1 MKTLSLEFSF
11 KSDYCGVW
19 VIAPL
24 GTKVDGCGNYS
35 FEQKIDCYDQRSINN
50 TINNFKTILQG
61 FYDNVTS
68 GSYFDFIREDLKKAI
83 DSDWSDNFCVRDN
96 HSGSEF
102 LVKFIFDATPE
113 RTPYTFY
120 VTEEQMDDIDSL
132 MYIIHG
138 HENMTDRQ
146 LQDAVLNK
154 MITALYKQESDKYNQ
169 RKDGSYDR
177 QDLLDALDELTDGSY
192 DGAAYDV
199 IEGFIKDYFDGYI

>member
-24 GTKVDGCGNYS
+24 GTKAEGCGNYS
-35 FEQKIDCYDQRSINN
+35 FEQKINCYDQRSINN
-50 TINNFKTILQG
+50 TINNFKAILQG

-83 DSDWSDNFCVRDN
+83 NSDWSDDFCVRDN

-113 RTPYTFY
+113 RTPYTFFL
-120 VTEEQMDDIDSL
+120 TEEQMDDIDSL
-132 MYIIHG
+132 MYTIHG

-154 MITALYKQESDKYNQ
+154 MITTLYKQESDKYNQ

-192 DGAAYDV
+192 NGAAYDV
-199 IEGFIKDYFDGYI
+199 IGGFIKDYFNGYI

>member
-1 MKTLSLEFSF
+1 MKTLGLEFSF

-19 VIAPL
+19 IIAPL

-35 FEQKIDCYDQRSINN
+35 FEQKINCYDQRSINN

>member
-19 VIAPL
+19 IIAPL

-50 TINNFKTILQG
+50 TINNFKAILQG

-83 DSDWSDNFCVRDN
+83 NSDWSDNFCVRDN

-132 MYIIHG
+132 MYTIHG

-154 MITALYKQESDKYNQ
+154 MITTLYKQESDKYNQ

-177 QDLLDALDELTDGSY
+177 QDLTDALDELYSHQ
-192 DGAAYDV
+192 DGAAYDTLQQFV
-199 IEGFIKDYFDGYI
+199 DDYFNGYI

>member
-1 MKTLSLEFSF
+1 MKTLGLEFSF

-19 VIAPL
+19 IIAPL

-35 FEQKIDCYDQRSINN
+35 FEQKINCYDQRSINN

-132 MYIIHG
+132 MYTIHG

-169 RKDGSYDR
+169 RKDGFYDR

>member
-1 MKTLSLEFSF
+1 MKTLSLEFLF

-19 VIAPL
+19 IIAPL

-83 DSDWSDNFCVRDN
+83 DSDWSDSFWVTDN
-96 HSGSEF
+96 HSGSKF
-102 LVKFIFDATPE
+102 SVKFVFDDTPE

-120 VTEEQMDDIDSL
+120 LTEEQ
-132 MYIIHG
+132 
-138 HENMTDRQ
+138 
-146 LQDAVLNK
+146 
-154 MITALYKQESDKYNQ
+154 
-169 RKDGSYDR
+169 KDGSYKE
-177 QDLLDALDELTDGSY
+177 QDLLDAIDELTDGSY

-199 IEGFIKDYFDGYI
+199 IEGFIKDYFNGYI

>member
-1 MKTLSLEFSF
+1 METLSLEFSF

-83 DSDWSDNFCVRDN
+83 NSDWSDDFCVRDN

-102 LVKFIFDATPE
+102 LVKFIFDDTPE
-113 RTPYTFY
+113 RTPYTFFL
-120 VTEEQMDDIDSL
+120 TEEQMDDIDSL
-132 MYIIHG
+132 IYTIHG

-154 MITALYKQESDKYNQ
+154 MITTLYKQESDKYNQ
-169 RKDGSYDR
+169 RKNGSYDR
-177 QDLLDALDELTDGSY
+177 QDLLDALDELADGSY
-192 DGAAYDV
+192 NGAAYDV
-199 IEGFIKDYFDGYI
+199 IEGFIKDYFDEYI

>member
-11 KSDYCGVW
+11 KSDYCSVW
-19 VIAPL
+19 IIAPL

-35 FEQKIDCYDQRSINN
+35 FEQKISCYDQRSINN
-50 TINNFKTILQG
+50 TINDFKTVLQG

-68 GSYFDFIREDLKKAI
+68 GSYFDFIREDLKKSI

-132 MYIIHG
+132 MYTIHG

-154 MITALYKQESDKYNQ
+154 MITTLYKQESDKYNQ

-177 QDLLDALDELTDGSY
+177 QDLLDALDELTDGSF

>member
-19 VIAPL
+19 IIAPL
-24 GTKVDGCGNYS
+24 GTKIDGCGNYS
-35 FEQKIDCYDQRSINN
+35 FEQKINCYDQRSINN
-50 TINNFKTILQG
+50 TIDNFKTILQG

-83 DSDWSDNFCVRDN
+83 NSDWSDDFCVRDN

-120 VTEEQMDDIDSL
+120 VTEEQMDEIDSL
-132 MYIIHG
+132 MYTIHG
-138 HENMTDRQ
+138 RENMTDRQ

-154 MITALYKQESDKYNQ
+154 MITALYEQESDKYNQ

-199 IEGFIKDYFDGYI
+199 IEGFIKDYFNGYI

>member
-50 TINNFKTILQG
+50 TINNFKNILQG

-83 DSDWSDNFCVRDN
+83 DSDWSDSFWVTDN
-96 HSGSEF
+96 HSGSKF
-102 LVKFIFDATPE
+102 SVKFVFDDTPE

-120 VTEEQMDDIDSL
+120 LTEEQMDDIYSL
-132 MYIIHG
+132 EYTIPDYEHKNDNQMKDAII
-138 HENMTDRQ
+138 
-146 LQDAVLNK
+146 NK
-154 MITALYKQESDKYNQ
+154 MITAWYNQESDKCNQ

>member
-1 MKTLSLEFSF
+1 MKTLSLDFSF

-19 VIAPL
+19 IIAPL

-35 FEQKIDCYDQRSINN
+35 FEQKINCYGQRSINN

-83 DSDWSDNFCVRDN
+83 NSDWSDDFCVRDN

-120 VTEEQMDDIDSL
+120 VTEEQMDEIDSL
-132 MYIIHG
+132 MYTIHG
-138 HENMTDRQ
+138 YENMTDRQ

-154 MITALYKQESDKYNQ
+154 MITTLYKQESDKYNQ

-199 IEGFIKDYFDGYI
+199 IEGFIKDYFNGYI

>member
-19 VIAPL
+19 IIAPL

-35 FEQKIDCYDQRSINN
+35 FEQKINCYDQRSINN

-83 DSDWSDNFCVRDN
+83 NSDWSDDFCVRDN

-120 VTEEQMDDIDSL
+120 VAEEQMDEIDSL
-132 MYIIHG
+132 MYTIHG
-138 HENMTDRQ
+138 RENMTDRQ

-154 MITALYKQESDKYNQ
+154 MITALYEQESDKYNQ

-199 IEGFIKDYFDGYI
+199 IEGFIKDYFNGYI

>member
-1 MKTLSLEFSF
+1 METLSLEFSF

-83 DSDWSDNFCVRDN
+83 NSDWSDDFCVRDN

-102 LVKFIFDATPE
+102 LVKFIFDDTPE
-113 RTPYTFY
+113 RTPYTFFL
-120 VTEEQMDDIDSL
+120 TEEQMDDIDSL
-132 MYIIHG
+132 MYTIHG

-154 MITALYKQESDKYNQ
+154 MITTLYKQESDKYNQ
-169 RKDGSYDR
+169 RKNGSYDR
-177 QDLLDALDELTDGSY
+177 QDLLDALDELADGSY
-192 DGAAYDV
+192 NGAAYDV
-199 IEGFIKDYFDGYI
+199 IEGFIKDYFDEYI

>member
-1 MKTLSLEFSF
+1 MKTLYLDVEFE
-11 KSDYCGVW
+11 SDCQFRWEV
-19 VIAPL
+19 API

-35 FEQKIDCYDQRSINN
+35 FEQKINCYDQRSINN

>member
-11 KSDYCGVW
+11 KSGYCGVW
-19 VIAPL
+19 IIAPL

-35 FEQKIDCYDQRSINN
+35 FEQKINCYDQRSINN

-61 FYDNVTS
+61 FCDNVTS

-120 VTEEQMDDIDSL
+120 VTEEQM
-132 MYIIHG
+132 
-138 HENMTDRQ
+138 
-146 LQDAVLNK
+146 
-154 MITALYKQESDKYNQ
+154 
-169 RKDGSYDR
+169 
-177 QDLLDALDELTDGSY
+177 
-192 DGAAYDV
+192 V
-199 IEGFIKDYFDGYI
+199 IK

>member
-19 VIAPL
+19 IIAPL

-35 FEQKIDCYDQRSINN
+35 FEQKINCYDQRSINN
-50 TINNFKTILQG
+50 TINNFKNILQG

-113 RTPYTFY
+113 RIPYTFY

-132 MYIIHG
+132 MYTIHG

-177 QDLLDALDELTDGSY
+177 QDLLDALNELTDRSY

>member
-19 VIAPL
+19 IIAPL
-24 GTKVDGCGNYS
+24 GTKIDGCGNYS
-35 FEQKIDCYDQRSINN
+35 FEQKINCHDQRSINN
-50 TINNFKTILQG
+50 TIDNFKTILQG

-83 DSDWSDNFCVRDN
+83 NSDWSDDFCVRDN

-120 VTEEQMDDIDSL
+120 VTEEQMDEIDSL
-132 MYIIHG
+132 MYTIHG
-138 HENMTDRQ
+138 RENMTDRQ

-154 MITALYKQESDKYNQ
+154 MITALYEQESDKYNQ

-199 IEGFIKDYFDGYI
+199 IEGFIKDYFNGYI

>member
-83 DSDWSDNFCVRDN
+83 NSDWSDDFCVRDN

>member
-11 KSDYCGVW
+11 KSDYYGVW
-19 VIAPL
+19 IIAPL
-24 GTKVDGCGNYS
+24 GTKVDGCGSYS

-83 DSDWSDNFCVRDN
+83 NSDWSNDFCVRN
-96 HSGSEF
+96 NRNGSEF

-113 RTPYTFY
+113 RAPYTFFL
-120 VTEEQMDDIDSL
+120 TREQMNDIDSFEHT
-132 MYIIHG
+132 IP
-138 HENMTDRQ
+138 NCN
-146 LQDAVLNK
+146 NK
-154 MITALYKQESDKYNQ
+154 SDKQLKEALIERLINAYYNQ
-169 RKDGSYDR
+169 INDKCNQHKDNSYDR
-177 QDLLDALDELTDGSY
+177 QDLLDALDVLTDGSY

-199 IEGFIKDYFDGYI
+199 IEGFIKDYFNGYI

>member
-11 KSDYCGVW
+11 KSDYYGVW
-19 VIAPL
+19 IIAPL

-35 FEQKIDCYDQRSINN
+35 FEQKINCYDQRSINN

-83 DSDWSDNFCVRDN
+83 NSDWSDNFCVRDN

-132 MYIIHG
+132 MYTIHG
-138 HENMTDRQ
+138 YENMTDRQ

-199 IEGFIKDYFDGYI
+199 IEEFIKDYFNGYI

>member
-19 VIAPL
+19 IIAPL

-35 FEQKIDCYDQRSINN
+35 FEQKINCYDQRSINN

>member
-11 KSDYCGVW
+11 KSDYYGVW
-19 VIAPL
+19 IIAPL

-35 FEQKIDCYDQRSINN
+35 FEQKINCYDQRSINN

-83 DSDWSDNFCVRDN
+83 NSDWSDDFCVRDN
-96 HSGSEF
+96 HNGSEF

-113 RTPYTFY
+113 RTPYTFFL
-120 VTEEQMDDIDSL
+120 TEEQMNDIGSFE
-132 MYIIHG
+132 YTIP
-138 HENMTDRQ
+138 NCN
-146 LQDAVLNK
+146 NK
-154 MITALYKQESDKYNQ
+154 SDKQLKEALIERLINAYYNQINDKCNQ
-169 RKDGSYDR
+169 RKDNSYDR
-177 QDLLDALDELTDGSY
+177 QDLLDALEELTDGSY

-199 IEGFIKDYFDGYI
+199 IEGFIKDYFNGYI

>member
-11 KSDYCGVW
+11 KSDYYGVW
-19 VIAPL
+19 IIAPL

-35 FEQKIDCYDQRSINN
+35 FEQKINCYDQRSVNN

-83 DSDWSDNFCVRDN
+83 NSDWSDDFCVMDN
-96 HSGSEF
+96 HSSSEF
-102 LVKFIFDATPE
+102 LVKFIFDDTPE

>member
-11 KSDYCGVW
+11 KSDYYGVW
-19 VIAPL
+19 IIAPL

-35 FEQKIDCYDQRSINN
+35 FEQKINCYDQRSINN

-83 DSDWSDNFCVRDN
+83 NSDWSDNFCVRDN

-132 MYIIHG
+132 MYTIHG
-138 HENMTDRQ
+138 YENMTDRQ

-154 MITALYKQESDKYNQ
+154 MITTLYKQESDKYNQ

-199 IEGFIKDYFDGYI
+199 IEGFIKDYFNGYI

>member
-19 VIAPL
+19 IIAPL

-35 FEQKIDCYDQRSINN
+35 FEQKINCYDQRSINN

-96 HSGSEF
+96 HSSSEF

-132 MYIIHG
+132 MYTIHG

-177 QDLLDALDELTDGSY
+177 QDLLDALNELTDGSY

>member
-19 VIAPL
+19 IIAPL
-24 GTKVDGCGNYS
+24 GTKVDGYGNYS

-83 DSDWSDNFCVRDN
+83 NSDWSDDFCVENN
-96 HSGSEF
+96 HNGSEF

-113 RTPYTFY
+113 RTPYTFFL
-120 VTEEQMDDIDSL
+120 TEEQMDDIDSL
-132 MYIIHG
+132 EYTIPDCKNKS
-138 HENMTDRQ
+138 EKQ
-146 LQDAVLNK
+146 LKEALIERLINAYYNQINNK
-154 MITALYKQESDKYNQ
+154 FNQ
-169 RKDGSYDR
+169 RKDNSYDR
-177 QDLLDALDELTDGSY
+177 QDLTDALDALSSY
-192 DGAAYDV
+192 QDGAAYDV
-199 IEGFIKDYFDGYI
+199 LQQFVDDYFNGYI